1 MNKFDKEKFK
11 EFLDRDDLKY
21 GDLVFNDDC
30 EKVINMVFETTHNIN
45 IFRQL
50 LSDKEI
56 NELFIDIAH
65 SRFVT
70 DLKIDG
76 DENDLKSGVEFFK
89 KCIYYLEKLE
99 YYDGDEY

>member
-21 GDLVFNDDC
+21 DDLFFNDDC
-30 EKVINMVFETTHNIN
+30 EKVINMVFETTNNIN
-45 IFRQL
+45 FFKQIL
-50 LSDKEI
+50 CDKEI
-56 NELFIDIAH
+56 NELFNDIAH

-76 DENDLKSGVEFFK
+76 DENDLKDGIEFFK

-99 YYDGDEY
+99 VLWW

>member
-21 GDLVFNDDC
+21 DDLFLNDDC
-30 EKVINMVFETTHNIN
+30 EEVINMVFETTKNIN

-50 LSDKEI
+50 LFDKEI
-56 NELFIDIAH
+56 NELFNDIAH
-65 SRFVT
+65 SRFVK

-89 KCIYYLEKLE
+89 KCIYYLEKVEVL
-99 YYDGDEY
+99 

>member
-21 GDLVFNDDC
+21 DDLFFNDNC
-30 EKVINMVFETTHNIN
+30 EKVINMVFETTYNIN
-45 IFRQL
+45 IFRQI

-56 NELFIDIAH
+56 NELFNDIAH
-65 SRFVT
+65 SRFVI

-89 KCIYYLEKLE
+89 KCIYYLEKVEVL
-99 YYDGDEY
+99 